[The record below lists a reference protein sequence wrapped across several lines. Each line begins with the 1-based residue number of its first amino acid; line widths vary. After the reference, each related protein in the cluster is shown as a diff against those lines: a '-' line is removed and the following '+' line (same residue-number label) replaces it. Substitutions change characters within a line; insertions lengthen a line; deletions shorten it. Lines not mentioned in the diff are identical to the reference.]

1 VRLAISWF
9 KAILVGRAAPHGAH
23 QLGLLAEMLQQAE
36 LLLKDVGIA
45 ACHHQ

>member
-1 VRLAISWF
+1 
-9 KAILVGRAAPHGAH
+9 LVAAPLPTGPY

-45 ACHHQ
+45 ASHHQ